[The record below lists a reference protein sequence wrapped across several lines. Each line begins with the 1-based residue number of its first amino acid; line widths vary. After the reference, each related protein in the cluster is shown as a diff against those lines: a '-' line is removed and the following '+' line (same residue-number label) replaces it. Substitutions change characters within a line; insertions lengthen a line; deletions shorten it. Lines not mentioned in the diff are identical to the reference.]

1 VVDVLVRELRAGTAT
16 NQGDGAPRRPIADEG
31 AAYLRTVLA
40 RPLPDPGVPEHASRE
55 APHGGP
61 PQDL

>member
-1 VVDVLVRELRAGTAT
+1 VDVLVRELRAGTET
-16 NQGDGAPRRPIADEG
+16 KQGDGAPRRPIADEV

-40 RPLPDPGVPEHASRE
+40 RPLPDPGVPEHAARE
-55 APHGGP
+55 APQAGS